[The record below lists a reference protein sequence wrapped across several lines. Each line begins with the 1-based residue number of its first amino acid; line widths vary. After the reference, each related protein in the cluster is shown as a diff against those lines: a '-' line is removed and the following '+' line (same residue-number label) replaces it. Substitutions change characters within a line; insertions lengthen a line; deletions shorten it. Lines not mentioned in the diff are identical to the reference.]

1 MSWLHPILPLI
12 KYFLHNPYKRIS
24 GFMHNASQAQEQQFA
39 MLIKAAKNTEWGK
52 KYDYSLIKNIEQYQ
66 RKVPVSSYEELA
78 PYIMRM
84 MRGEPN
90 VLWGSPVRWFS
101 KSSGTTDARSK
112 FIPVSRESLISCHFR
127 GGKDLIALYI
137 ENRPNTKFVLGKGLG
152 IGGTFQES
160 TETKGIFYG
169 DVSAV
174 VTQQLPAW
182 AQRLRAPSLEVA
194 MLAKWEEKIERMA
207 QETIRQ
213 NITSLLGVPTW
224 MIVLLQRI
232 LEITGKKHI
241 KEVWRNLE
249 VFFHGAVSFQPY
261 RQLFEQLVPSIDYME
276 VYNASEGF
284 FALQDDLSRDDMLLM
299 LDYGIFYEFVKMED
313 WDNPYPKSYTISDVE
328 LNTNYAMIIS
338 TNGGLWRY
346 KIGDT
351 VKFTS
356 KNPYR
361 IKITGRTK
369 HFINAF
375 GEELMVENADVAIA
389 KACQA
394 TGATITDFTACPIYI
409 GDGTKGGHEWIIEFE
424 KEPISLELFVEVL
437 DTTLREVNSD
447 YDAKRYQDI
456 ALQKPIIHSVPVGT
470 FHQWLK
476 TQGKLGGQH
485 KVPRLANTR
494 EYVEDILK
502 HADIA

>member
-24 GFMHNASQAQEQQFA
+24 GFMHNASQVQEQQFA

-137 ENRPNTKFVLGKGLG
+137 ENRPHTKFVLGKGLG

-313 WDNPYPKSYTISDVE
+313 WDNPYPKSYTISEVE

-375 GEELMVENADVAIA
+375 GEELMVENADAAIA